1 MIHYTDSLKNITL
14 QNLQGFFAGWQNHPS
29 PKKHF
34 EILKNSAHIVLA
46 IDEKTS
52 NVIGFINA
60 VSDKVLSACIPLLE
74 VLPEY
79 QGKGIGKELMK
90 KMLAKLDGYYM
101 IDICCDE
108 SLQKF
113 YEKFGLKKYSAMILR
128 NYSKQSG
135 K

>member
-1 MIHYTDSLKNITL
+1 MIKYTDTL
-14 QNLQGFFAGWQNHPS
+14 NSISPQNLLRFFAGWKNCPS
-29 PKKHF
+29 PETHL
-34 EILKNSAHIVLA
+34 EILKNSEYVVLA
-46 IDEKTS
+46 IDEETN

-60 VSDKVLSACIPLLE
+60 VSDKVLSAYIPLLE

-79 QGKGIGKELMK
+79 QGKGIGQELVK
-90 KMLAKLDGYYM
+90 RMLAKLEGYYM

-113 YEKFGLKKYSAMILR
+113 YGKFGLKKYSSMILR
-128 NYSKQSG
+128 NYSKQGG

>member
-1 MIHYTDSLKNITL
+1 MIIYTDSLNSITP
-14 QNLQGFFAGWQNHPS
+14 QNLKGFFAGWQSHPA
-29 PKKHF
+29 PEKHL

-46 IDEKTS
+46 IDDETN

-60 VSDKVLSACIPLLE
+60 VSDKILSAYIPLLE
-74 VLPEY
+74 VLPGY
-79 QGKGIGKELMK
+79 QGKGIGKELVK
-90 KMLAKLDGYYM
+90 RMLAKLEGYYM

-113 YEKFGLKKYSAMILR
+113 YEKFGLKKYSSMILR

-135 K
+135 R

>member
-1 MIHYTDSLKNITL
+1 MIIYTDSLKNITP
-14 QNLQGFFAGWQNHPS
+14 QNLKGFFAGWQSRPS
-29 PKKHF
+29 PEKHF

-46 IDEKTS
+46 IDEKTN

-60 VSDKVLSACIPLLE
+60 VSDKILSAYIPLLE

-79 QGKGIGKELMK
+79 QRKGIGSELVK
-90 KMLAKLDGYYM
+90 RMLEKLEGYYM

-113 YEKFGLKKYSAMILR
+113 YEKFGMNKYSAMILR

-135 K
+135 R